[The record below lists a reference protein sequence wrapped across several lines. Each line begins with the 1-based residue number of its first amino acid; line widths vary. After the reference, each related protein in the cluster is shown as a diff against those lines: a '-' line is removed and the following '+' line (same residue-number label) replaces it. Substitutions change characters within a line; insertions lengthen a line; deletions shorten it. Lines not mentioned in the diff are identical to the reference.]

1 MRFRTVFWALAVV
14 GIAIILQTTLF
25 DQLALFGAYPDVV
38 LLVVIL
44 CGRYLDPS
52 LTLLLGFTAGF
63 SLDLLGT
70 SPIGLLALVLT
81 LVAYTVTRSAEWVD
95 ANAITSIFSTLLF
108 SLVGVVLLALIGTL
122 FNQNTTAGEA
132 TLRTILLLPV
142 YNTILGFFLAPL
154 VRRALKPRSSAF
166 A

>member
-1 MRFRTVFWALAVV
+1 MRSRTALWALAVV

-44 CGRYLDPS
+44 CARYLDPNF
-52 LTLLLGFTAGF
+52 TLLLGFTAGL

-81 LVAYTVTRSAEWVD
+81 LVAYAVTRSGEWTDVS
-95 ANAITSIFSTLLF
+95 AITSIFSTLLF
-108 SLVGVVLLALIGTL
+108 SLMGVALLALIGTL

-154 VRRALKPRSSAF
+154 VGRALKPRPRAPL
-166 A
+166 